1 LLKDIYG
8 KIDGIKKV
16 YMLLLSRIGMP
27 VDSPQVATAQAL
39 FERGRRFMR
48 LQKLQRRLLKR
59 NFQRFINSAWS

>member
-1 LLKDIYG
+1 
-8 KIDGIKKV
+8 
-16 YMLLLSRIGMP
+16 MLLLSRIGMP

-39 FERGRRFMR
+39 LERGRRFMR